1 MGFHHNPHA
10 STYLAFRRKV
20 AAFFAEHPDGRI
32 WPAYAHRGWNLAE
45 WRADNGRALD
55 RRISG
60 MDPAPETKAD
70 GSDYQRALIQDQHDL
85 RNIRNRIRVY
95 QFRTRAVR
103 ERFGYL
109 LSRYDD

>member
-10 STYLAFRRKV
+10 KAYLAFRREM
-20 AAFFAEHPDGRI
+20 AAFFRDNPDGRI
-32 WPAYAHRGWNLAE
+32 WPRFHVHGWNLAE
-45 WRADNGRALD
+45 WRAENGLALD

-60 MDPAPETKAD
+60 MTAAPETKAD

-85 RNIRNRIRVY
+85 RNIRRRIRVY
-95 QFRTRAVR
+95 QFRTRTVR
-103 ERFGYL
+103 ERFGHL